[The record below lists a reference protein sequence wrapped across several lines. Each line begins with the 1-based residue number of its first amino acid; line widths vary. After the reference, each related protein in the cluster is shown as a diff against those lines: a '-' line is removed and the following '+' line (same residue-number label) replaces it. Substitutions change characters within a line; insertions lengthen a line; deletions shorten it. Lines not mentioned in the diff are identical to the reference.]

1 MSLIFCPECGH
12 EVSANAAACPNCGL
26 PIKPATVVEKRVAA
40 PPPVVRESMPPW
52 AIALLVGL
60 GLGVIILGIV
70 LFSSSNDNENFNVAV
85 NTKGR
90 STSPSSIDRT
100 TVSDSRPATSVPVS
114 EPPSTSMPATT
125 TTVPSTSV
133 DPPAVTPDRG
143 EVIVKAKVSN
153 ERGTI
158 QPARGAKFYLLDKD
172 VESILSEARVQPIEG
187 NSLAGSLGLAAVFPD
202 RYRDFQRAAQRAIAE
217 HVKYSGSTDS
227 SGTAALGKAVK
238 PDSYYLFSVM
248 RMGDGFAFWSSPVSV
263 VPGENILDLTPQT
276 VTIVDNTG
284 D

>member
-26 PIKPATVVEKRVAA
+26 PIKPTTVVEKRVAP
-40 PPPVVRESMPPW
+40 PPPVVRETMPPW

-60 GLGVIILGIV
+60 GLGVIVLGIV
-70 LFSSSNDNENFNVAV
+70 LLSSSSENENVNVAV
-85 NTKGR
+85 NAQRR
-90 STSPSSIDRT
+90 STVPSSSDRT

-114 EPPSTSMPATT
+114 DPPSSMPATT

-143 EVIVKAKVSN
+143 EVIVKAKLSN

-172 VESILSEARVQPIEG
+172 VESILSEARVEPIEG
-187 NSLAGSLGLAAVFPD
+187 NSLAASLGLAAVYPD
-202 RYRDFQRAAQRAIAE
+202 RYRDFQRAAQRAIAA

-227 SGTAALGKAVK
+227 TGTAELGSGVK

-248 RMGDGFAFWSSPVSV
+248 RSGSGFAFWSRPVSV
-263 VPGENILDLTPQT
+263 VPGENILDLSPQI
-276 VTIVDNTG
+276 VTEVDNTG